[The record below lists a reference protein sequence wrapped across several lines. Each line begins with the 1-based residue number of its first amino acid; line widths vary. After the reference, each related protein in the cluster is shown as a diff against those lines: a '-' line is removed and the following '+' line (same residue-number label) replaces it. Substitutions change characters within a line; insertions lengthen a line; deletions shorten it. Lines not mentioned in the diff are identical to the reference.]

1 VTPTVFLVDD
11 DSSYLAAT
19 SRMLRA
25 TGFAVQPFS
34 SAREFL
40 AQRDA
45 DTPGCVIADLQM
57 PEMNGFDLQTALNRT
72 SNALPVI
79 FLTGQG
85 DIPSTV
91 QAMREGAEDFLEK
104 RVPKEKLI
112 EAVRRAIARDASQRM
127 AQAKTRDAQARF
139 EKLTEREREVL
150 DHVLRGA
157 LNKQIAD
164 DLGICER
171 TVKLHRMSIKAKV
184 DVQSVAELAQIA
196 QQADNFPKGQ

>member
-1 VTPTVFLVDD
+1 MTSNSPGPSPLAPRPTSLPTVFLVDD
-11 DSSYLAAT
+11 DASCLAAT

-25 TGFAVQPFS
+25 SGFAVQAFS

-45 DTPGCVIADLQM
+45 GTPGCVIADLQM
-57 PEMNGFDLQTALNRT
+57 PEMNGLDLQTALTRT
-72 SNALPVI
+72 PNALPVI

-112 EAVRRAIARDASQRM
+112 EAVRRAIARDESQRT
-127 AQAKTRDAQARF
+127 ARAKTRDAQERF
-139 EKLTEREREVL
+139 
-150 DHVLRGA
+150 
-157 LNKQIAD
+157 
-164 DLGICER
+164 
-171 TVKLHRMSIKAKV
+171 
-184 DVQSVAELAQIA
+184 
-196 QQADNFPKGQ
+196 